1 MNIIKI
7 YTLILHRILSV
18 LTKNPPS
25 LITVRWSK
33 DELYR
38 SCVNDE
44 FSYVYLQKIC
54 LPILV
59 TCGLDQIHLLV
70 AVEGLK

>member
-7 YTLILHRILSV
+7 YTLFLHRLRFV
-18 LTKNPPS
+18 PAKKPA
-25 LITVRWSK
+25 LITVRWIK
-33 DELYR
+33 DELYKF
-38 SCVNDE
+38 CVKNASRLY
-44 FSYVYLQKIC
+44 FYLQNIC

-70 AVEGLK
+70 ALAGL